1 MPESAFDNTDTKNG
15 SDTGTG
21 TAADTA
27 NCFGCAPHNPIGMRL
42 VFEEEGNGF
51 GTRVRLGADYESFPG
66 IIHGGIVAA
75 ILDETLA
82 QAVYRSDRI
91 SAFTTGLR
99 IRYGR
104 PMETGAEY
112 TAHAEITRRDA
123 TSVRASGEI
132 RLPGGGLV
140 AAADGTFHLLTDEVL
155 GTYGTRLPTGLV
167 DALRAS
173 NRTVTQGD

>member
-1 MPESAFDNTDTKNG
+1 MPESAFTTDSAG
-15 SDTGTG
+15 E
-21 TAADTA
+21 AAAETA
-27 NCFGCAPHNPIGMRL
+27 NCFGCAPHNPIGLRL

-51 GTRVRLGADYESFPG
+51 GTRIKLGADYESFPG
-66 IIHGGIVAA
+66 VIHGGIVAA

-112 TAHAEITRRDA
+112 TAHAEITKRDA
-123 TSVRASGEI
+123 LSVRASGEI
-132 RLPGGGLV
+132 RLPGGDLV

-173 NRTVTQGD
+173 NRTTTQGD